1 MAALLESQ
9 KLPDNIFKSL
19 IESSTPITFVTKKGS
34 KGSKNEI
41 IVHNPRMFD
50 RFAKDGEIGLS
61 ESYMDGDWETS
72 DLEYVVTVF
81 LNCQGELL
89 KNLKKK
95 SLSFVWAGIKAHI
108 AGIRNNTVE
117 SSRRNIAHHYDV
129 GNDLYSR
136 MLGQHMQYT
145 CAYYHKPD
153 MTLDDAQLAKMEL
166 VAKKL
171 DLKTGMTVLD
181 IGCGFGAM
189 AYHLA
194 TKYNVTVRGVT
205 LSNEQKK
212 HADKHYGNWEH
223 YKIEVKDYRH
233 VKGKFDRIYSVGML
247 EHAGRRNYKEYFTK
261 VFNLLKPDGL
271 MLIHTIATSQR
282 EWNRHTFVAK
292 YIFPEFEL
300 PNLNSL
306 TGTFSDCWHIEDLQN
321 FGLSYAKTLRAWN
334 DNLGD
339 WKGLDKYTPT
349 FRRMWTLYL
358 LGCAATFQTR
368 DNSLWQIVY
377 TKKNNKR
384 VDDCHHIRV

>member
-9 KLPDNIFKSL
+9 KLPNNIFKSL
-19 IESSTPITFVTKKGS
+19 IESSTPIKFVTKKSSTAS
-34 KGSKNEI
+34 KDEI

-61 ESYMDGDWETS
+61 EAYMDGDWESS

-117 SSRRNIAHHYDV
+117 SSRRNIAHHYDA
-129 GNDLYSR
+129 GNDLYQL

-145 CAYYHKPD
+145 CAYYHSPG
-153 MTLDDAQLAKMEL
+153 MTLDEAQMAKMEL
-166 VAKKL
+166 IAKKL
-171 DLKTGMTVLD
+171 DLKAGMTVLD
-181 IGCGFGAM
+181 IGCGFGTM

-194 TKYNVTVRGVT
+194 TKYHVSIKGVT
-205 LSNEQKK
+205 LSKEQKK
-212 HADKHYGNWEH
+212 YADTHYGAWEH

-247 EHAGRRNYKEYFTK
+247 EHVGRRNYKEYFTK

-271 MLIHTIATSQR
+271 MIIHTIATSQR
-282 EWNRHTFVAK
+282 VWNRHTFVAK

-334 DNLGD
+334 ENLGN
-339 WKGLDKYTPT
+339 WKGLDKYTPS

-368 DNSLWQIVY
+368 ENSLWQIVY

-384 VDDCHHIRV
+384 GDDCHHIRV